1 MSQRSAGGR
10 GIDFWRDVEVE
21 SIQTSRAIS
30 ASIERREGTVSENSG
45 EVERHVHKTSTW
57 EYYQTQQ
64 FNRDGE
70 DSKSLSNEQEEETSA
85 EEKRPDEFR
94 KRSKRLALLSLLT
107 DIGAVASARVNQ
119 TATVRS
125 RSQALQMNG
134 EGEEIADR
142 PPLPVMHPTSG
153 GTFTFA
159 DSRAL

>member
-1 MSQRSAGGR
+1 MPSA
-10 GIDFWRDVEVE
+10 
-21 SIQTSRAIS
+21 
-30 ASIERREGTVSENSG
+30 
-45 EVERHVHKTSTW
+45 
-57 EYYQTQQ
+57 QQ
-64 FNRDGE
+64 SNTDGE

-94 KRSKRLALLSLLT
+94 KRNKRLALLSLLT